1 MNVRADLAGYADTTA
16 LPTDDRLL
24 RSWNTWLRDTVDMN
38 WRLDEWRPHDL
49 LFVGDPD
56 NPLTGSRRCRHPLCD
71 SPTES
76 PKYCGSCGID
86 YRKSKLTE
94 SEFEQTFVPRRNRKF
109 HATPERC
116 VVPACGRDGIKGR
129 LCHSHYSLWRDHVR
143 RTYGHHARIGRYASE
158 REAWAATQEPFS
170 GLPMC
175 AVRGCRSEESLP
187 THLCYPHR
195 NLWAAHAR
203 ESGRDSDRDLV
214 EWTNAR
220 VPFLLQNEFSLV
232 PLEETT
238 RLELLHALQS
248 RDARGQVLRPTLVR
262 KIVKLF
268 AGIPSVALALGA
280 TPGPSDI
287 TCTGTQSLIK
297 EVKRDISRA
306 LDAYRG
312 IDETAKPVWDLRALN
327 TPLPARTRTGYRV
340 REGEIDF
347 TPILQPWLREVAM
360 HWARTT
366 GPGSSALRDRL
377 LACTI
382 ASQALATR
390 SAGAAPAA
398 LGFADMTAVVNEF
411 RAAVRRDGKPRS
423 NDSRARLLTLFT
435 ELLEFGRA
443 EGVLDALSPR
453 FVLHANEHRIRRH
466 TVEED
471 NIGKALPE
479 SVVAQL
485 DQRLALIGAGMTY
498 GSMPADCIQAMF
510 RTVYVLLRDTGRRP
524 NEIGALGLSCLEY
537 DDGEYQLIWDNNKA
551 GRLRRRLPLDS
562 ETVGAVKEWTSVRE
576 RLNLP
581 SRALPF
587 LFPAITDNAATGHL
601 TTSYIGAAIRTWAD
615 SIPEIHSEEL
625 GPDGTPLPF
634 DRSLIYPYAFRH
646 TFCQRYADAG
656 MPQHVL
662 QDLMDHKSADTTA
675 AYYKVSIKMKREAI
689 NTIKGLT
696 IDRFGNPAPMSSSTA
711 YEMRS
716 VAVAFGNCIEPTN
729 VKAGGKACPIRFQC
743 AGCGSYR
750 PDPSY
755 LPAVEE
761 HIRALKADREVA
773 AAAGAAEFVIRNLDD
788 QITAFQTVRENQ
800 KEKLASMPDELRH
813 EVEEASR
820 VLRKLR
826 AGASTG
832 AVTLGMPAFGPPEV
846 VA

>member
-1 MNVRADLAGYADTTA
+1 MNGRANLARNVGVAA
-16 LPTDDRLL
+16 LPTDDHLL
-24 RSWNTWLRDTVDMN
+24 RSWNAWLRDAVNMN
-38 WRLDEWRPHDL
+38 WRPGEWHPHDL

-56 NPLTGSRRCRHPLCD
+56 NSLTGSRRCRHPLCG
-71 SPTES
+71 SPTEG
-76 PKYCGSCGID
+76 PTYCGSCNID
-86 YRKSKLTE
+86 YRASKLTE
-94 SEFEQTFVPRRNRKF
+94 TEFDQTFVPRRNRRF
-109 HATPERC
+109 HARPERC
-116 VVPACGRDGIKGR
+116 VVPACRRDRIKGQ
-129 LCHSHYSLWRDHVR
+129 LCHSHYSVWRSHVR
-143 RTYGHHARIGRYASE
+143 RTYGHDARISRYAAE
-158 REAWAATQEPFS
+158 REAWATAQEPFP
-170 GLPMC
+170 GLPLC

-187 THLCYPHR
+187 THLCYAHR
-195 NLWAAHAR
+195 NLWAAYAR
-203 ESGRDSDRDLV
+203 ESGRDSSEDLAR
-214 EWTNAR
+214 WTETR

-238 RLELLHALQS
+238 RLELLYALQK
-248 RDARGQVLRPTLVR
+248 RDARGQVLRPTQVR

-268 AGIPSVALALGA
+268 TGIPSVALAVGA
-280 TPGPSDI
+280 TPGPSDT
-287 TCTGTQSLIK
+287 TCTATQSLIK
-297 EVKRDISRA
+297 EVKRDITRG

-312 IDETAKPVWDLRALN
+312 IDETAKPVWDLRALD
-327 TPLPARTRTGYRV
+327 TPLPARTRTGFRV

-366 GPGSSALRDRL
+366 SPGSSSLRDRL
-377 LACTI
+377 LACSI
-382 ASQALATR
+382 AAQALATR
-390 SAGAAPAA
+390 RAGSDPAG

-411 RAAVRRDGKPRS
+411 RVSVRRDGKPRS
-423 NDSRARLLTLFT
+423 NDSRARLLKLFT
-435 ELLEFGRA
+435 ELLEFGRS
-443 EGVLDALSPR
+443 EGVLDDLSPR
-453 FVLHANEHRIRRH
+453 FVLHTNEHRIKRDK
-466 TVEED
+466 VDED
-471 NIGKALPE
+471 NIGKAVPE

-485 DQRLALIGAGMTY
+485 DKHLDLIGVGMTY
-498 GSMPADCIQAMF
+498 GSMPTGCIRAMF

-524 NEIGALGLSCLEY
+524 NEIGALGLGCLEY
-537 DDGEYQLIWDNNKA
+537 DGGEYQLIWDNTKA

-562 ETVGAVKEWTSVRE
+562 DTVSAVKEWTSVRE
-576 RLNLP
+576 RLDLP

-601 TTSYIGAAIRTWAD
+601 TTGNIGAAIRTWAD

-656 MPQHVL
+656 MSQHVL

-689 NTIKGLT
+689 NTIKSLT
-696 IDRFGNPAPMSSSTA
+696 TDRFGNPAPMRSNTA

-788 QITAFQTVRENQ
+788 QITAFQGVRENQ
-800 KEKLASMPDELRH
+800 KEKLASMPDEIRH
-813 EVEEASR
+813 EVEEASK

-826 AGASTG
+826 AGASG
-832 AVTLGMPAFGPPEV
+832 AVSLGMPAFGPPEV